1 MNVWIKHKFANDP
14 AIYVCPHDPCAT
26 PFSTLKEWK
35 RHVLTEKHDIYEGC
49 IENQHLSEAL
59 LLALSE
65 EFFDDANPDQD
76 LLNTMKTFMEDYKAA
91 RHGVNEQVLEQRHLW
106 GEKGS
111 SKRRQYELAFL
122 AQLELDPQWEG
133 SLPVKNC
140 FIWEELQRD
149 MDGDT

>member
-1 MNVWIKHKFANDP
+1 MNVWIKHKFADDP

-35 RHVLTEKHDIYEGC
+35 RHVLTEKHDIYEGY
-49 IENQHLSEAL
+49 IENQHLP
-59 LLALSE
+59 LSLHE
-65 EFFDDANPDQD
+65 QLKLKFDDANLDQD
-76 LLNTMKTFMEDYKAA
+76 LLNTMKSIMEDYETA
-91 RHGVNEQVLEQRHLW
+91 RHGVDEQVWAQRQLW

-111 SKRRQYELAFL
+111 SKRWQYELAFL

-133 SLPVKNC
+133 SSPVKNC

-149 MDGDT
+149 MDGEA